1 MVAED
6 KRKWSK
12 IKTQSINY
20 FKSVSIPGVSR
31 IATTESFLLKL
42 IWIVLIIITFGIGFQ
57 NISLAV
63 TDYYHFDVITNV
75 ERVSPS
81 NVTFPAITFCYS
93 GSYKREYYKNRSL
106 IRKDNIN
113 IKNDN
118 ISLFINFLDSSSTFV
133 YSSER
138 GLPINARNYLDTF
151 KIPLDSDV
159 ISWADCVRF
168 NGVTYK
174 SLELFKAS
182 LPEDYFEI
190 VIKDFYTEN
199 VNSNEYYTFSLRNN
213 YLLVFIADNLLNS
226 FEKIQP
232 LNLDL
237 NKLYFIEIEKESIE
251 VKLPEPY
258 NQCKEYSVDRPY
270 HQSNCID
277 SCIYRE
283 IKNNYN
289 CTFPLSLFTINDLK
303 QCDTWKSYANFKKE
317 FSTGCLKECPSK
329 SCFSEKFYPTIT
341 STISNYYT
349 NLNFFFRDFSS
360 LNITQIPKIDSFTF
374 LNNIGGGL
382 GLFMGIALPNLIE
395 FLQFFVEILHV
406 TLFQ

>member
-12 IKTQSINY
+12 IKAQSINY

-118 ISLFINFLDSSSTFV
+118 ISLFINFLVSSSTLV

-138 GLPINARNYLDTF
+138 GSPINARNYLDTF
-151 KIPLDSDV
+151 KIPLDAGFRFS
-159 ISWADCVRF
+159 AECVRF
-168 NGVTYK
+168 NGVTNK

-182 LPEDYFEI
+182 STEDYFEI
-190 VIKDFYTEN
+190 VIKDSYKEN
-199 VNSNEYYTFSLRNN
+199 INSNEYFTLSLSDK
-213 YLLVFIADNLLNS
+213 YVLVFIADNLLNS
-226 FEKIQP
+226 FENIQP
-232 LNLDL
+232 FY
-237 NKLYFIEIEKESIE
+237 LYFNKGSYIEIEKESIE
-251 VKLPEPY
+251 LKLPEPY
-258 NQCKEYSVDRPY
+258 NQCKEYSVEKPY

-283 IKNNYN
+283 IKNKYN
-289 CTFPLSLFTINDLK
+289 CTFPLSLFAFSDLN
-303 QCDTWKSYANFKKE
+303 QCDSWKSYDSFKKE
-317 FSTGCLKECPSK
+317 FSAGCLKECPLK

-341 STISNYYT
+341 SFSTLFPNFK
-349 NLNFFFRDFSS
+349 FFFRDFSS
-360 LNITQIPKIDSFTF
+360 LNITQIPKTDPFTF